1 MNINKTLYV
10 YTIYIMEISNKKRK
24 NKLQSIYSRGL
35 LTRKINLPIHY
46 IGDNLDYVI
55 ENKIKDDYE
64 GKCIVEGF
72 VKKDTTKIIKYSSG
86 LIERGNNIAFTVVFE
101 CDICFPVEGMLI
113 SCQVKNI
120 SKAGIRAELVNESP
134 SPIVVFVARD
144 HHLNSQQFNDI
155 QLDDIITISVIAQRF
170 ELNDKFISIIAKL
183 VRDKDS
189 DAKPKT
195 SKQTAKKPKL
205 ILLDEE

>member
-1 MNINKTLYV
+1 
-10 YTIYIMEISNKKRK
+10 METDNNKKRK
-24 NKLQSIYSRGL
+24 DKLLSVYSRGL
-35 LTRKINLPIHY
+35 LTRKIILPIHY
-46 IGDNLDYVI
+46 IGDNLNEVI

-72 VKKDTTKIIKYSSG
+72 VKKDSTKIIKYSSG
-86 LIERGNNIAFTVVFE
+86 LIERGNNIVFTVVFE

-120 SKAGIRAELVNESP
+120 SKAGIRAELLNETP
-134 SPIVVFVARD
+134 SPIVVFIARD
-144 HHLNSQQFNDI
+144 HHLNSQQFNEL
-155 QLDDIITISVIAQRF
+155 QLGDIIKISVIAQRF

-189 DAKPKT
+189 DFKPKT
-195 SKQTAKKPKL
+195 VKKTEKKPKL
-205 ILLDEE
+205 ILLEEE

>member
-1 MNINKTLYV
+1 
-10 YTIYIMEISNKKRK
+10 METDNNKKRK
-24 NKLQSIYSRGL
+24 DKLLSVYSRGL
-35 LTRKINLPIHY
+35 LTRKIILPIHY
-46 IGDNLDYVI
+46 IGDNLNEVI

-72 VKKDTTKIIKYSSG
+72 VKKDSTKIIKYQSG
-86 LIERGNNIAFTVVFE
+86 LIERGNNIVFTVVFE

-120 SKAGIRAELVNESP
+120 SKAGIRAELLNETP
-134 SPIVVFVARD
+134 SPIVVFIARD
-144 HHLNSQQFNDI
+144 HHLNSQQFNEL
-155 QLDDIITISVIAQRF
+155 QLGDIIKISVIAQRF

-189 DAKPKT
+189 DFKPKT
-195 SKQTAKKPKL
+195 VKKTAKKPKL
-205 ILLDEE
+205 ILLEEE

>member
-1 MNINKTLYV
+1 
-10 YTIYIMEISNKKRK
+10 MEIANNKKRK
-24 NKLQSIYSRGL
+24 NKLQTIYSRGL
-35 LTRKINLPIHY
+35 LTRKIILPIHY
-46 IGDNLDYVI
+46 IGDNLDSVI

-86 LIERGNNIAFTVVFE
+86 LIERGNNIVFTVIFE

-113 SCQVKNI
+113 SCKVKNI
-120 SKAGIRAELVNESP
+120 SKAGIRAELANESP
-134 SPIVVFVARD
+134 SPIVVFIARD
-144 HHLNSQQFNDI
+144 HHLKSHQFNDI

-183 VRDKDS
+183 VRDNDS
-189 DAKPKT
+189 EFKPQKI
-195 SKQTAKKPKL
+195 QTKNKKPKL

>member
-1 MNINKTLYV
+1 M
-10 YTIYIMEISNKKRK
+10 MEIANNKKRK
-24 NKLQSIYSRGL
+24 NKLQTIYSRGL
-35 LTRKINLPIHY
+35 LTRKIILPIHY
-46 IGDNLDYVI
+46 IGDNLDSVI

-86 LIERGNNIAFTVVFE
+86 LIERGNNIVFTVIFE

-113 SCQVKNI
+113 SCKVKNI
-120 SKAGIRAELVNESP
+120 SKAGIRAELANESP
-134 SPIVVFVARD
+134 SPIVVFIARD
-144 HHLNSQQFNDI
+144 HHLKSHQFNDI

-183 VRDKDS
+183 VRDNDS
-189 DAKPKT
+189 EFKPQKI
-195 SKQTAKKPKL
+195 QTKNKKPKL